1 MEPAKQF
8 LEYATAFEQT
18 FADDDWARLKPYFA
32 ADAVYAV
39 TGEAPLG
46 GRWEG
51 RKQVLEHLRESVN
64 ELDRRF
70 DERRVEPVGTPTIGE
85 NSFEMSW
92 RGTYRKAGCPDL
104 VFEGAERA
112 TFEGGRI
119 LLLEDTIEDGADRRI
134 QDYMAR
140 YFG

>member
-51 RKQVLEHLRESVN
+51 RKASRRARRYTD
-64 ELDRRF
+64 DRRKLVR
-70 DERRVEPVGTPTIGE
+70 DELAWYLQEGRVPRPCVRRGRARNVRRGSYPSTRGHDRG
-85 NSFEMSW
+85 W
-92 RGTYRKAGCPDL
+92 R
-104 VFEGAERA
+104 
-112 TFEGGRI
+112 
-119 LLLEDTIEDGADRRI
+119 
-134 QDYMAR
+134 
-140 YFG
+140 